1 MEYQNIINLLDNA
14 TNQLSKFRAKS
25 WVEIYDDVRG
35 TCNTNTQIKF
45 KTLILKPSLCDYIT
59 IIYLL

>member
-14 TNQLSKFRAKS
+14 TNQLSKFRSKS

-35 TCNTNTQIKF
+35 TYNTNTQIEF
-45 KTLILKPSLCDYIT
+45 KTLILKSSLCDYIT